1 MICHRDIHLLKY
13 LFKNEGDCD
22 RRRGW
27 TGCGR
32 GRSEDRIYFSF
43 LLKSASAAMGAWKC
57 SFPLFFYEIMTGRP
71 INQQQ
76 RADMRCPRKVTLPIK
91 NIKN

>member
-1 MICHRDIHLLKY
+1 MEFTFHSY
-13 LFKNEGDCD
+13 LRVRVLRWVHG
-22 RRRGW
+22 
-27 TGCGR
+27 
-32 GRSEDRIYFSF
+32 SV
-43 LLKSASAAMGAWKC
+43 ASH
-57 SFPLFFYEIMTGRP
+57 FFYEIMTGRP

>member
-1 MICHRDIHLLKY
+1 M
-13 LFKNEGDCD
+13 
-22 RRRGW
+22 
-27 TGCGR
+27 TGGGGGLR
-32 GRSEDRIYFSF
+32 VGEARSNVFFIIYRSEDRIYFSF

-57 SFPLFFYEIMTGRP
+57 SFPLFYEIMTGRP

-91 NIKN
+91 DIKN